1 METFCE
7 KSLIVLFNI
16 WTFHQLPHVR
26 HLNLEDEVQSRF
38 LALHLPVDSSY
49 PYQCL
54 WYQPWQQEDPLMK
67 TLLRMMKTGE
77 VSRSLRIGKS
87 LLLKGMNNL
96 GILWRKRVKISSME
110 QSTWSLF
117 RFGTL
122 LYIVN
127 LEFCQLSLLALK
139 MSIVWKKLVS
149 K

>member
-1 METFCE
+1 MFCPCTFL
-7 KSLIVLFNI
+7 SLYFSKLVLCTLVR
-16 WTFHQLPHVR
+16 WTGYVYTCTENCFFV
-26 HLNLEDEVQSRF
+26 HLYS
-38 LALHLPVDSSY
+38 
-49 PYQCL
+49 YQCL
-54 WYQPWQQEDPLMK
+54 SVPLVSISDQPWQQEDPLMK

-77 VSRSLRIGKS
+77 VSRSLRIGKR

-122 LYIVN
+122 LCIVN